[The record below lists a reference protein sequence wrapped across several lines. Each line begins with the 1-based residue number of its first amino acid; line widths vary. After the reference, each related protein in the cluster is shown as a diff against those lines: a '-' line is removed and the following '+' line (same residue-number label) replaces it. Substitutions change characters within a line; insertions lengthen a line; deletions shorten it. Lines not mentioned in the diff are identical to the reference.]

1 MKDPWGRLVT
11 LARAEVAGTIRSL
24 PDDLRPHAEQLA
36 VLYERVPSEAVL
48 EGGLEPDLLGLF
60 VGDSI
65 DVSDVDRSPL
75 PRQILLFIENLWS
88 FAEGD
93 DEVFLEEVQITF
105 IHEFGHYLGLD
116 EHELEER
123 GLL

>member
-1 MKDPWGRLVT
+1 MKDFWGRLIT
-11 LARAEVAGTIRSL
+11 LARDEVAGTIRSL
-24 PDDLRPHAEQLA
+24 PEDLRPHAEQLA
-36 VLYERVPSEAVL
+36 VLYERVPSEEVL
-48 EGGLEPDLLGLF
+48 DETMEPDLLGLF

-65 DVSDVDRSPL
+65 DVSDFDRSPS
-75 PRQILLFIENLWS
+75 PRQILLFIENIWS

-93 DEVFLEEVQITF
+93 EEVFLEEVQITF